1 MLFRMALRTSRI
13 VGALAVVVFLVAG
26 ARVWAVLRR
35 GISARDEPGGLE
47 TVLARGARHL
57 AVPAAARALRNPVP
71 STPQMLAEG
80 RAHFADHCAL
90 CHGNDGR
97 GATEIG
103 SNLYPKAPDMTRMD
117 TQGLSDG
124 ELFFIIKNGV
134 RLTGMPAWGADTP
147 ADDHASWQLVL
158 FIRHLPAVTPEE
170 LRQMAALNPVSPEE
184 LRERA
189 EEEKFLAGD

>member
-1 MLFRMALRTSRI
+1 MALRTSRI
-13 VGALAVVVFLVAG
+13 VGILAVVALLLVAAG
-26 ARVWAVLRR
+26 GWAWLRR
-35 GISARDEPGGLE
+35 GFSARDAPSGVESM
-47 TVLARGARHL
+47 LARGARHL
-57 AVPAAARALRNPVP
+57 AVPAASRGLRNPLP

-97 GATEIG
+97 GTTEIG
-103 SNLYPKAPDMTRMD
+103 RNLYPKAPDMTRAD

-184 LRERA
+184 LRERT